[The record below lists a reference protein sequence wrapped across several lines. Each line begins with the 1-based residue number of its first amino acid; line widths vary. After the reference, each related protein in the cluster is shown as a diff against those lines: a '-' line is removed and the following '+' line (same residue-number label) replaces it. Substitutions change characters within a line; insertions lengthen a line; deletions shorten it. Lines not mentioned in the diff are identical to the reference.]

1 MIIWFALF
9 SLIGESITKIS
20 LSLKQQQMNYLI
32 LNLKQLKL
40 DLDMLIL
47 PVEMNYDMYTRQKET
62 YMPFEHCKISS

>member
-1 MIIWFALF
+1 
-9 SLIGESITKIS
+9 
-20 LSLKQQQMNYLI
+20 MNYLI

-62 YMPFEHCKISS
+62 DMPFEHCKISS